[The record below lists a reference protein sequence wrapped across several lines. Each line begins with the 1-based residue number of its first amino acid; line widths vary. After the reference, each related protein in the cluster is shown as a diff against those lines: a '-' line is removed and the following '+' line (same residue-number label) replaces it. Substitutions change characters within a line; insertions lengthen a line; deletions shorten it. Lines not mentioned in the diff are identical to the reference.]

1 MRNVKFFLTPLQMAA
16 SPPFCPSLM
25 CLVVIVH
32 VEASV
37 NRLGSVFPVIK
48 PASADVWVFVLTRAA
63 VLVYWVQAE
72 PGGPV
77 TPTDTRGCGSD
88 RLQSAA

>member
-1 MRNVKFFLTPLQMAA
+1 
-16 SPPFCPSLM
+16 M
-25 CLVVIVH
+25 CLIVIVH
-32 VEASV
+32 VQASV
-37 NRLGSVFPVIK
+37 NHLGSVFPVIK